1 MIIQYN
7 DNQEP
12 FCLIDNLGNKQEITE
27 KHGVALLPT
36 TYILG
41 RSEEYVEYIEQKSG
55 TRSYYNENGG
65 LFNNEKI

>member
-1 MIIQYN
+1 MIDKY
-7 DNQEP
+7 
-12 FCLIDNLGNKQEITE
+12 GNSQLVTE

-55 TRSYYNENGG
+55 TRSYYNEYGG